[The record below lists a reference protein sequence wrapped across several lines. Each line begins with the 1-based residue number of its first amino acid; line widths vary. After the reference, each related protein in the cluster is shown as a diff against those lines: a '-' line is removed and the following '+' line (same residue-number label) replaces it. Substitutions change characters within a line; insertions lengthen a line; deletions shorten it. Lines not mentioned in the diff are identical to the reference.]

1 MKVAN
6 LSVEEI
12 RERLVTG
19 FVEPQLC
26 GVEFKESWGKNSG
39 KDISAIANSPQIL
52 RGWLLVGVNDR
63 GELTGRD
70 LEWAKGQEAAISSQ
84 VIELLQPTFA
94 VHNIIV
100 LEVKNSYC
108 VAIEIANPGDVVYW
122 GSRAYKLVGTASP
135 EMAVDEILALS
146 LKLPGADFSKGKNQQ
161 ETDPSLVIA
170 FAQKVNAVANED
182 FHIDLAQT
190 TPREILA
197 KFNIQETNV
206 AAILFGDF
214 KFRFV
219 HFDEAGDILD
229 QKSIKGL
236 YRLLSDSFVDEI
248 QSWTRRQGTNLRGS
262 TVSATE
268 EVPYPPKALREI
280 LANAVAH
287 ALYQRDQG
295 DIVVELHPN
304 RITIRNNCSLEA
316 KAFINKWLSRYH
328 KTFHKHLMN
337 TLRVAQITD
346 EQGSGKIRIFKHML
360 ENGKR
365 EPLIDF
371 EDLRDY
377 GRWSITLFNE
387 ESNAPLKGIF
397 ARLLE
402 IYGNQEKARVA
413 QALLLWREKPWSEI
427 QLYLD
432 EGYKHIANEVLNHK
446 DCPVLQ
452 YDDRIYT
459 RRWAKIALEG
469 QVTKEFS
476 EAEKNGALHM
486 LKSLTSQGNRGGF
499 ISSEEAK
506 KIMGLSNTKQESGQ
520 IGKLFNEWK
529 KRGLVKKIKNG
540 QWQFL

>member
-1 MKVAN
+1 MRIAN
-6 LSVEEI
+6 LSIEEV
-12 RERLVTG
+12 RERLISG
-19 FVEPQLC
+19 FAEPQLS
-26 GVEFKESWGKNSG
+26 GVEFKESWSKNCG

-52 RGWLLVGVNDR
+52 KGWLLVGVNDR

-70 LEWAKGQEAAISSQ
+70 LAWAKGQESAISSQ
-84 VIELLQPTFA
+84 IIELLQPTFS
-94 VHNIIV
+94 VHNILV
-100 LEVKNSYC
+100 LEIKNSYC
-108 VAIEIANPGDVVYW
+108 VAIEIGNPGDVVYW
-122 GSRAYKLVGTASP
+122 DSRAYKLVGTASP
-135 EMAVDEILALS
+135 EMPVDEILELS
-146 LKLPGADFSKGKNQQ
+146 LKLPGADYSKGRNHQD
-161 ETDPSLVIA
+161 TDPSLVIS
-170 FAQKVNAVANED
+170 FAQKVNEVASED
-182 FHIDLAQT
+182 FHIDLERT

-206 AAILFGDF
+206 AAILFGEYQ
-214 KFRFV
+214 FRFV
-219 HFDEAGDILD
+219 HFDENGDILD

-236 YRLLSDSFVDEI
+236 YRLLADSFVEEI
-248 QSWTRRQGTNLRGS
+248 QSWTRRQGTNLKGA

-304 RITIRNNCSLEA
+304 RITVRNNCSLEA
-316 KAFINKWLSRYH
+316 RAFINKWLSRYH

-337 TLRVAQITD
+337 TLRAAKITD

-360 ENGKR
+360 ESGKR

-377 GRWSITLFNE
+377 GRWSISLFND
-387 ESNAPLKGIF
+387 ESNAPLKGLF
-397 ARLLE
+397 ARLIE
-402 IYGNQEKARVA
+402 IYGNQERARVA

-427 QLYLD
+427 QVYLD
-432 EGYKHIANEVLNHK
+432 EGYKHVAKEVLAHK

-452 YDDRIYT
+452 YDDRVYT

-469 QVTKEFS
+469 QVTKEFT
-476 EAEKNGALHM
+476 EAEKNSAYQL
-486 LKSLTSQGNRGGF
+486 LKSITFQGTRGGF
-499 ISSEEAK
+499 ITSDEAK
-506 KIMGLSNTKQESGQ
+506 KIIGLSNTKQESGQ

-529 KRGLVKKIKNG
+529 KHNLVKKIKNG